1 MFPVEMLTGTIR
13 DEELATIRSL
23 ALVSH
28 TDHPPHVVTQW
39 SVEFIFEVFT
49 PAARPSSAGTCR
61 VATLQHEVSDITVED
76 DIFVVSFLRQL
87 DEVPYGFGRK
97 FGEEFEIERAVGC
110 GDACVAGG
118 LDAPWL
124 EHVFFV
130 GEEGEV
136 AGRVGG

>member
-1 MFPVEMLTGTIR
+1 MFPVQILAGTIC

-23 ALVSH
+23 ALIGH
-28 TDHPPHVVTQW
+28 TDHASRVMTQW

-49 PAARPSSAGTCR
+49 PAARPSSAGTRR

-76 DIFVVSFLRQL
+76 DVFVVSFLRQL
-87 DEVPYGFGRK
+87 DEVPYGFGSK

-118 LDAPWL
+118 LDTPWL

-136 AGRVGG
+136 AGCVWG